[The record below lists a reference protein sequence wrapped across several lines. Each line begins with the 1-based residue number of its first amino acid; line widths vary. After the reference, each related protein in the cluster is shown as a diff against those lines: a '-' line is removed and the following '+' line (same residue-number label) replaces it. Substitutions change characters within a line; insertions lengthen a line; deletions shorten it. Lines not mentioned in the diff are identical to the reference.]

1 MKQWNLINNGS
12 DLTKRQEYDRINTV
26 HVATIKIVDKLNYNR
41 NQRKRKYTSLLL
53 MKLERHTHIHTN
65 FR

>member
-41 NQRKRKYTSLLL
+41 NQRIKKIYVLITY
-53 MKLERHTHIHTN
+53 ET
-65 FR
+65 